1 MCPNCRK
8 MPSSTKANS
17 TAKPRPPNATTTFMP
32 RKQAHDECQ
41 TCRPASRLHGP
52 ATKPPK
58 HAPQDLQRRPR
69 LELPGGGAAGRRWEA
84 ASSWPVLAV
93 GRQRRTASVVQG
105 SMVGVHDHTAGAGGF
120 LQQHHQPSSSSS
132 ADGFPGDG
140 YFSAAQAVAKTAA
153 GSLMSS
159 PSALRRRRSKHA
171 ASSSLTRVE
180 QGPAAE
186 PMSPSKAAAPVRTFS
201 SWLVMRFSSFSST
214 ALVRVTL
221 ASAAVRRDSSTALAP
236 VWSLSFCSA
245 RRLSRT
251 GSNFIV
257 DTAAEPTSVGVASPR
272 LSFASCRAKRLWR
285 TGSSLDGESFG
296 ALGEYRQ
303 GEGIILCRASSLDG
317 VEHASSSFV
326 RCFAQRAASTGST
339 GDSEAAPPSRGTA
352 ASSRASRPSSF
363 ARCRANQLASLGS
376 MALPPRPCTHALPRE
391 RWMRRVPA
399 H

>member
-17 TAKPRPPNATTTFMP
+17 TAKPWPPRP
-32 RKQAHDECQ
+32 KQPLCHESRPMTSA
-41 TCRPASRLHGP
+41 RPADRNHDSTGRPQSRRSMLPRICSGDRGSISPEAVLLGDVGKQHRLGP
-52 ATKPPK
+52 FSPSSVNDEPHPSSK
-58 HAPQDLQRRPR
+58 
-69 LELPGGGAAGRRWEA
+69 AAW
-84 ASSWPVLAV
+84 L
-93 GRQRRTASVVQG
+93 G
-105 SMVGVHDHTAGAGGF
+105 SMTM
-120 LQQHHQPSSSSS
+120 LQARGDSSSS
-132 ADGFPGDG
+132 ADGFPSDG
-140 YFSAAQAVAKTAA
+140 YCSTAQAAAKTAA

-159 PSALRRRRSKHA
+159 PSALRRRRSKRA

-221 ASAAVRRDSSTALAP
+221 ASAAARRASSTALVP
-236 VWSLSFCSA
+236 VWSLSCCSA

-251 GSNFIV
+251 GSNFVV
-257 DTAAEPTSVGVASPR
+257 DTAAEPTSSVGVASPR

-296 ALGEYRQ
+296 VLGEYRQ
-303 GEGIILCRASSLDG
+303 GDGIILCRASSLDG

-339 GDSEAAPPSRGTA
+339 GDSEAAPRSKGTA
-352 ASSRASRPSSF
+352 AYSRASTRPSSF

-376 MALPPRPCTHALPRE
+376 MALPSRPRTHALLRE

>member
-1 MCPNCRK
+1 MPQQLLCHESKPMTSARPADRPHDSTGRPQSRRSMLPRICNGDRGWSSPEAVLLGDVGK
-8 MPSSTKANS
+8 QHRLGPFSPSAVNDAPHPSSKA
-17 TAKPRPPNATTTFMP
+17 AW
-32 RKQAHDECQ
+32 
-41 TCRPASRLHGP
+41 L
-52 ATKPPK
+52 
-58 HAPQDLQRRPR
+58 
-69 LELPGGGAAGRRWEA
+69 
-84 ASSWPVLAV
+84 
-93 GRQRRTASVVQG
+93 G
-105 SMVGVHDHTAGAGGF
+105 SMTI
-120 LQQHHQPSSSSS
+120 LQARGDSSSS